1 MTGHKGENFMSNS
14 LNTIQF
20 DSQGLETAV
29 LSRLAGSLEGKSVLE
44 IGCGDGRLT
53 WRYAPGAARVAAI
66 DPNGEKIAKAIQ
78 QMPDELRDR
87 VQFQVAS
94 LEEYL
99 RANPV
104 ERFDLAILSWAL

>member
-20 DSQGLETAV
+20 DPQGRETAA

-53 WRYAPGAARVAAI
+53 WRYAPEAARVAAI

-87 VQFQVAS
+87 VQFQVTS

-104 ERFDLAILSWAL
+104 ERFDLAI